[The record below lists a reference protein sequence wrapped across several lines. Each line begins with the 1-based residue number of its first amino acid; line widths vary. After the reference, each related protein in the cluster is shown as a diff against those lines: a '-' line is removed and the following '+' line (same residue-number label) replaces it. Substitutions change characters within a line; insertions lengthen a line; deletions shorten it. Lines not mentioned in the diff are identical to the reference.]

1 MLIANCSLGIV
12 DSPECVEV
20 LLQHGAKINAHDLK
34 NNTAAMVACFFNKPR
49 ILTTLLRHGADP
61 TPRNNEGKEGKR
73 QRYTFHYLFS
83 PVGKDAYDVAVEKEF
98 DECKELIAKAL
109 EKRGIKPGVKPHHS
123 TTAAAADKVS
133 EDVDKLKL
141 KR

>member
-1 MLIANCSLGIV
+1 MIVMNCSLGIV

-61 TPRNNEGKEGKR
+61 TPRNNEG
-73 QRYTFHYLFS
+73 
-83 PVGKDAYDVAVEKEF
+83 EKE
-98 DECKELIAKAL
+98 K
-109 EKRGIKPGVKPHHS
+109 
-123 TTAAAADKVS
+123 T
-133 EDVDKLKL
+133 KLHFIIYFL
-141 KR
+141 L